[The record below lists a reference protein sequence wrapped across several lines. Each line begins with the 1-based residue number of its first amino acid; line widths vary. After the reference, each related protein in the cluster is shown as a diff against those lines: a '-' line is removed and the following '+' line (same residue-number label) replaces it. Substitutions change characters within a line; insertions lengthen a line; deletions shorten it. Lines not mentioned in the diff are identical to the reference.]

1 MKGMPHFRQ
10 YPMGD
15 TVPGYIID
23 QDDPQQKVQREIAVE
38 PGEYIVRRESVNALG
53 VDNMELL
60 NHADG
65 AHGALNKLMVSASL
79 VNHQPQDNTSVKTE
93 ANGFPIA
100 DSPVRQRVDA
110 TRQMQDGGPVEEG
123 RSVRDYLGSLQEN
136 YQKYQGDVMTEAGD
150 SRFNPSGQFTRE
162 GLAEEYNFP
171 LEEAKFDTLYG
182 YGTPGARDA
191 AININLPNW
200 KIKHTSHMST
210 DKYGE
215 FEESERKI
223 KDQMTKEHSRAS
235 IDLGNMLGG
244 DYGEAIEAEK
254 AGYLDMGP
262 YEQHEYTMGKS
273 RKVIEAHRKREEE
286 KKKER
291 EASPEYRKM
300 MMEGLGMKSDEEYD
314 KFLEMKRRLGGGYQ
328 TGGEVSKPRMSTRFD
343 AKSLSGVRPEK
354 FDYERTDSGGYDIGG
369 IYSVPAEQV
378 GSEGG
383 PRFYLGEGSSRNP
396 SLAKSKAGARAM
408 FKMASSPADSIP
420 QAMVE
425 SYFDDP
431 DGYKQGGQVKGDV
444 ATGYWGPKGAY
455 NEALRKA
462 REEDMGSNDLKA
474 LSLLEQL
481 RLLNAGTGVEPE
493 RLEQLNPERPI
504 KRRESLF
511 ESPDSSEYNMPTI
524 EIDPSGFR
532 TPIMRAPS
540 DNYSGSDVKKN
551 LNILIPYLQSY
562 GRMKTPAQERDEF
575 LYDRLGVDPENPPMQ
590 LQGLKGRA
598 LLQRYGNEQ
607 Q

>member
-328 TGGEVSKPRMSTRFD
+328 QGGEVRDVP
-343 AKSLSGVRPEK
+343 SG
-354 FDYERTDSGGYDIGG
+354 
-369 IYSVPAEQV
+369 
-378 GSEGG
+378 
-383 PRFYLGEGSSRNP
+383 N
-396 SLAKSKAGARAM
+396 
-408 FKMASSPADSIP
+408 
-420 QAMVE
+420 
-425 SYFDDP
+425 
-431 DGYKQGGQVKGDV
+431 
-444 ATGYWGPKGAY
+444 WGPKGAY

-462 REEDMGSNDLKA
+462 REEDMGSNNLKS

-481 RLLNAGTGVEPE
+481 RLLNVGTGVEPE

-511 ESPDSSEYNMPTI
+511 ESPDSSEYNMPTL